1 MCAHTKEERVEGKV
15 REKSEGRW
23 EESEIEGKR
32 DRWIEEEK
40 RGEAWD
46 GAGVVL
52 TCSLS
57 SPELHISVGFRI
69 LCQFHLNP
77 SPLNVPS
84 AKELGWEQGFLCM
97 SAS

>member
-1 MCAHTKEERVEGKV
+1 MKEERVESKG

-23 EESEIEGKR
+23 EERETEGKR
-32 DRWIEEEK
+32 EEK

-46 GAGVVL
+46 RAGVVL
-52 TCSLS
+52 TRSLS
-57 SPELHISVGFRI
+57 SPELHIFMGFRI

-84 AKELGWEQGFLCM
+84 AKELGREQGFLCM
-97 SAS
+97 SAP

>member
-1 MCAHTKEERVEGKV
+1 MRGD
-15 REKSEGRW
+15 
-23 EESEIEGKR
+23 GKR
-32 DRWIEEEK
+32 GRLRERETEGEEK

-52 TCSLS
+52 TRSLS

-69 LCQFHLNP
+69 LCQFHFNP

-84 AKELGWEQGFLCM
+84 VKELGWEQGFLCM
-97 SAS
+97 SAP